1 MIPFQKFTHRAREAV
16 KSAESLCVE
25 RGQNSVGVLH
35 LFTSLVLQDE
45 GFVPA
50 ILDRLNI
57 RTLDLQE
64 YLLDYLDRNTE
75 GLTEQ
80 TPLRIYI
87 TPELAIVFQK
97 SEIIADTLGDKFIST
112 EHLFLA
118 ILENPGIVKDIIYL
132 FNIDTSKVK
141 AQLELLKKSPEKVVE
156 KKQGSQTLMKY
167 TRNLTEEAA
176 NNKLDPV
183 ISRDIEIN
191 RILQIVSRRTKNNPL
206 LIGEAGVG
214 KTAIVEGLA
223 QRIADRDVPESI
235 KSKEVLLLDLG
246 LILAGTKY
254 RGEFEDRL
262 KNIMK
267 EIKNA
272 EGRYILFIDEIH
284 TIVGA
289 GHAEGAMDAS
299 NLLKPA
305 LARGELKMIGAT
317 TLKEY
322 QQHIEKDPAL
332 TRRFQPLLVAEPSI
346 NDSIAI
352 LRGLKE
358 KYEIFHGV
366 RITDDAITS
375 AVKLSSRY
383 LTDRQLP
390 DKAVDLIDEA
400 ASSLRL
406 ILENKPEVL
415 ENAHR
420 KIRRLEIEKN
430 ALSKEAE
437 IDKKNQTIQKR
448 IKTIEVEIAD
458 LQENTKQLETR
469 WKTEKDIIE
478 EIKDIKENVE
488 RNKIMEKNAE
498 IASNIDEAAEIR
510 HGVLPELEKEFDVK
524 QKRLKK
530 LQKSRRIL
538 KEEINPEDIAN
549 IISKWTGVPVTK
561 MLEDDISKI
570 NNIEYKLKETI
581 IGQDKPINLI
591 SNAIK
596 RSRIGVSDPNRPIGS
611 FLFLGQTGIGK
622 TELAKQLANFLFD
635 DEKALTRIDMSEYME
650 KHSVSKLIGAPPG
663 YVGYEES
670 GILSQSIRHRPYSI
684 ILFDEVEKAHPDV
697 FNILL
702 QVLDDGILKDGKG
715 RNINFKNTVIIL
727 TSNIGSEFLNS
738 KKIGFGGKE
747 GDSSIQKERIEDALK
762 SKFRPEFLNRLDE
775 IIFFES
781 LSLKDILKITKI
793 QVNLIID
800 RIKQRGNDVEIS
812 SDVIE
817 KIAKDGYSSEYGAR
831 PIKRKVQTD
840 IVDPLSGLMI
850 EKSIISNS
858 KIKISL
864 NQNDEIDI
872 KISKKAAKRKSA
884 SVKS

>member
-1 MIPFQKFTHRAREAV
+1 MIPFQKFTHRAKEAV
-16 KSAESLCVE
+16 KSAEGLCVE

-35 LFTSLVLQDE
+35 LFTALVLQDE

-50 ILDRLNI
+50 ILDKLNI

-80 TPLRIYI
+80 APLRIYI

-97 SEIIADTLGDKFIST
+97 SEIIASTLGDKIIST

-132 FNIDTSKVK
+132 FNVDTEKVK

-156 KKQGSQTLMKY
+156 KKQGSQILSKY
-167 TRNLTEEAA
+167 TRNLTDEAA

-183 ISRDIEIN
+183 ITRDVEIN

-272 EGRYILFIDEIH
+272 EGRYILFIDEVH

-305 LARGELKMIGAT
+305 LARGELKMVGAT

-332 TRRFQPLLVAEPSI
+332 TRRFQPLFVAEPSI
-346 NDSIAI
+346 DDSIAI

-366 RITDDAITS
+366 RITDDSITS

-406 ILENKPEVL
+406 VLENKPEVL
-415 ENAHR
+415 ENVHR
-420 KIRRLEIEKN
+420 KVRRLEIERK
-430 ALSKEAE
+430 ALLKDAE
-437 IDKKNQTIQKR
+437 IEKKNQTIQKR
-448 IKTIEVEIAD
+448 IKAIEVEIAD

-469 WKTEKDIIE
+469 WKTEKEIIE
-478 EIKDIKENVE
+478 EIKEIKENVE

-510 HGVLPELEKEFDVK
+510 HGVLPELEKEFDIK

-538 KEEINPEDIAN
+538 KEEINSEDIAN

-570 NNIEYKLKETI
+570 NNIDTKLKETI
-581 IGQDKPINLI
+581 IGQDKAISLI

-596 RSRIGVSDPNRPIGS
+596 RSRIGVSDPNKPIGS

-635 DEKALTRIDMSEYME
+635 DEKALTRIDMTEYME

-670 GILSQSIRHRPYSI
+670 GILSQSVRHRPYSI

-702 QVLDDGILKDGKG
+702 QVLDDGVLKDGKG
-715 RNINFKNTVIIL
+715 RNINFKNTVVIL

-738 KKIGFGGKE
+738 TKIGFGDKKE
-747 GDSSIQKERIEDALK
+747 NSSIQKERIEDSLK
-762 SKFRPEFLNRLDE
+762 SRFKPEFLNRLDE
-775 IIFFES
+775 IIFFEP

-793 QVNLIID
+793 QVNLIIE
-800 RIKQRGNDVEIS
+800 RIKQRGNDIEIS
-812 SDVIE
+812 NDVIE
-817 KIAKDGYSSEYGAR
+817 KIAKDGYSAEYGAR

-840 IVDPLSGLMI
+840 IVDPLSSLMI

-872 KISKKAAKRKSA
+872 KLSKKTAKRKSV
-884 SVKS
+884 STKS